1 MGAPCGR
8 ATSGAQAAFTEDF
21 MSEQFEITE
30 LVQVGVEDERTGVA
44 FYGALAKKM
53 KNPQLQK
60 LFANLSEQERYH
72 QKRFEQMLADLGGLK
87 PGHEEY
93 PGQYMAYLRT
103 LTNDRAF
110 PDQQTAMLAAANC
123 ASDAAAVELAT
134 RYERDTLM
142 LMNEMK
148 TLVPEKDKPVV
159 DELAREEQVH
169 LVMLSEAKRKM
180 L

>member
-1 MGAPCGR
+1 
-8 ATSGAQAAFTEDF
+8 
-21 MSEQFEITE
+21 MSEQFEVAE
-30 LVQVGVEDERTGVA
+30 LVQVGVEDEKTGVA
-44 FYGALAKKM
+44 FYAALSKKM
-53 KNPQLQK
+53 KSPHLQK

-72 QKRFEQMLADLGGLK
+72 QKRFEQMLAELGGLK

-110 PDQQTAMLAAANC
+110 PDEETAMLAAQTC

-142 LMNEMK
+142 LMNEMRN
-148 TLVPEKDKPVV
+148 LVPEKDKPVV

-169 LVMLSEAKRKM
+169 LVMLSEARRKM